1 MNTSLQRVIS
11 IRQNQPNT
19 YTQSRR
25 QRNVSAKRKWLSIVA
40 SAITLAAL
48 AASVFVFFFF
58 SWKAADSETTTNY
71 PALELSKVVEGISQE
86 PKELPYAL
94 EPASPAPHTGRL
106 IIIDPGHQA
115 QAMNQHAPIG
125 PGATQTRPMVAA
137 GTRGV
142 STGVAEYIVVLDI
155 GLKLRDALIEEGY
168 EVYMVRETHDVQI
181 SNKDRALRGNELG
194 GDIMVRLHCD
204 GSPNPNV
211 HGFMTLIPAN
221 GGWTEPIYAKS
232 RQAGEHVHREVLAA
246 IGAYDR
252 GIIERG
258 DLSGFNWS
266 TIPSI
271 LLEMGVM
278 TNAREDEL
286 LSDPDYQNK
295 IVQGIVNGLNA
306 YFAEIA
312 E

>member
-1 MNTSLQRVIS
+1 MVSISLEES
-11 IRQNQPNT
+11 IQGRRLNRQKKKQ
-19 YTQSRR
+19 
-25 QRNVSAKRKWLSIVA
+25 
-40 SAITLAAL
+40 AL
-48 AASVFVFFFF
+48 ARRRIVLITALSVAVLCIVG
-58 SWKAADSETTTNY
+58 SAAFLTFGQMEESSSVTKY
-71 PALELSKVVEGISQE
+71 LV
-86 PKELPYAL
+86 PKEVHYTEVPEVAIEIEEEVEPY
-94 EPASPAPHTGRL
+94 EEVQPPAPHAGRL

-194 GDIMVRLHCD
+194 GDLMVRLHCD

-286 LSDPDYQNK
+286 LSDPDYQDK

-306 YFAEIA
+306 YFADMA
-312 E
+312 EFP